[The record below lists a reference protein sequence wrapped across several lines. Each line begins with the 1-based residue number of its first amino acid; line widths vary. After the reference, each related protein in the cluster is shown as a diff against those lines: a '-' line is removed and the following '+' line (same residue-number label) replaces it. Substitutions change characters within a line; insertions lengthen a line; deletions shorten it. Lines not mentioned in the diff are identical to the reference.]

1 MHIAFTQDD
10 VLPVVKFGRDE
21 HSNDWKMYGSVC
33 EGNFTRA
40 VDSSAT
46 DSGQKGLLH
55 EKHGNNNNQLL
66 EECLVV
72 SVGVV
77 ISVR

>member
-1 MHIAFTQDD
+1 MIGKCAYSYVEEIVCDPLTVPFRTVDKKGIITQ
-10 VLPVVKFGRDE
+10 
-21 HSNDWKMYGSVC
+21 
-33 EGNFTRA
+33 
-40 VDSSAT
+40 
-46 DSGQKGLLH
+46 